1 MGRVQVAVE
10 APGTVAAAEALW
22 MDTRRWPSFVDGLAH
37 VARVDEPWPEPG
49 GRLLWDSRPGGRG
62 RVVERVL
69 ERRPG
74 EGQTV
79 GVEDERLEGEQSV
92 SFAPGPEGVTV
103 SLALDYRLKQGG
115 PVRAVV
121 DALFIRRALG
131 DSLRRTAVR
140 FARELAAEAEG
151 LR

>member
-1 MGRVQVAVE
+1 MGRVQVSVE

-22 MDTRRWPSFVDGLAH
+22 LDTRRWPSFVDGLAH
-37 VARVDEPWPEPG
+37 VANVHEPWPEAG
-49 GRLLWDSRPGGRG
+49 GRLAWDSRPGGRG
-62 RVVERVL
+62 RVAERVL
-69 ERRPG
+69 ERRAG
-74 EGQTV
+74 EGQKV
-79 GVEDERLEGEQSV
+79 RVEDERLEGEQTV
-92 SFAPGPEGVTV
+92 AFARGPEGVTIT
-103 SLALDYRLKQGG
+103 LELDYRLKQGG

-140 FARELAAEAEG
+140 FARELAADLEG